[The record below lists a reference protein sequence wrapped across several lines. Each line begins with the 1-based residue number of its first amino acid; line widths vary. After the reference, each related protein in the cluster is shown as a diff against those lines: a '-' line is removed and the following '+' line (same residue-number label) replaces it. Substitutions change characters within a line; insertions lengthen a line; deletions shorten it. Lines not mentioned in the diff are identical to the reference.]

1 MPDITMRGP
10 IQKIDDDQQ
19 IVYIWASV
27 ITKNGVPVEDS
38 QGDKISPLVLQECAH
53 DFIDKSRAGGFM
65 HVPGLEAGKI
75 VESMVFDY
83 ALQKS
88 LGIVIKDQNGDHI
101 EGWLTAYAVDSK
113 ELWKRVKAG
122 DFAEAS
128 IGGEAVRV
136 PEATN
141 G

>member
-1 MPDITMRGP
+1 MDINLRGP

-38 QGDKISPLVLQECAH
+38 QGDKISPTVLQECAR
-53 DFIDKSRAGGFM
+53 DFIDKSRVGGFM

-75 VESMVFDY
+75 VESMVFTYDV
-83 ALQKS
+83 QKN
-88 LGIVIKDQNGDHI
+88 LGIVIKDKDGNHI
-101 EGWLTAYAVDSK
+101 EGWLTAYQVDSK

-122 DFAEAS
+122 DFSEAS
-128 IGGEAVRV
+128 IGGEAVRI
-136 PEATN
+136 PEAV
-141 G
+141 